1 MVINSLG
8 LIELRSISRGIKT
21 TDEMLKSA
29 DVKIVM
35 SSSIC
40 PGKYAILVSG
50 NVGSV
55 KNAVATGI
63 RIADT
68 FLIKSHIITNLD
80 ERVIGSLSSTNKLKE
95 IKSLVSIETKSAL
108 ASIKAADIAVKV
120 SNVELIDIRI
130 KIGLGGKGVLV
141 LTGELSAVKSA
152 AQACINEFKDTKE
165 IIDISVIPSP
175 HKELINKLYKKNL
188 SK

>member
-1 MVINSLG
+1 MLINSLG

-29 DVKIVM
+29 DVEIVM

-63 RIADT
+63 RVADT
-68 FLIKSHIITNLD
+68 FLLKSH
-80 ERVIGSLSSTNKLKE
+80 RW
-95 IKSLVSIETKSAL
+95 
-108 ASIKAADIAVKV
+108 
-120 SNVELIDIRI
+120 
-130 KIGLGGKGVLV
+130 
-141 LTGELSAVKSA
+141 
-152 AQACINEFKDTKE
+152 
-165 IIDISVIPSP
+165 
-175 HKELINKLYKKNL
+175 
-188 SK
+188 

>member
-1 MVINSLG
+1 MINSLG

-29 DVKIVM
+29 DVEIIM

-40 PGKYAILVSG
+40 PGKYVILVSG

-55 KNAVATGI
+55 KNAVAVGV
-63 RIADT
+63 RVADT
-68 FLIKSHIITNLD
+68 FLLKSYVITNLD
-80 ERVIGSLSSTNKLKE
+80 ERVIYALSKTNKVTE

-120 SNVELIDIRI
+120 SNVDIIDIRI
-130 KIGLGGKGVLV
+130 KIGLGGKGILI

-152 AQACINEFKDTKE
+152 AQACLTEFKDTKE
-165 IIDISVIPSP
+165 IIDVSVLSSP
-175 HKELINKLYKKNL
+175 HKELINELFKKNL
-188 SK
+188 LK